1 LSQDGNIQSSAFNLN
16 SWQPINHE
24 EITITDSPYASPEE
38 KENAHEEQGWNHS
51 EKNQLA
57 SRTYCP

>member
-1 LSQDGNIQSSAFNLN
+1 LSQDADIQSFPFDPN

-24 EITITDSPYASPEE
+24 EITIADSPYTSPEE

-51 EKNQLA
+51 EKDQLA
-57 SRTYCP
+57 SQTYSP